1 MRRDTMRQSKV
12 RNTTATHT
20 ALWHLLLVVSLL
32 WPLVTAGQAG
42 AFDATCGDLAADVP
56 TAAPGFP
63 AVVEIHAAGRATG
76 TYRDRATS
84 QGTWQVSS
92 GQFTLTGRG
101 VIVGQL
107 IITAA
112 HVVYPT
118 KVELRPEQHAA
129 VISPIVAVDHTA
141 VSIRTAT
148 GDVPAD
154 IVHLNHR
161 FDLAILRP
169 RETAPL
175 PPLPFHTTE
184 TWWRETPGDVSS
196 LLRPG
201 DCIIA
206 LVPERDAHQDAL
218 PETAVRAG
226 NIVAPHAASAV
237 ATVVTGLN
245 PNTVTI
251 STLMFPG
258 DSGSPVLAFDAGIP
272 QLVGIVT
279 ATRHPFE
286 PVSYVSRLD
295 PLLPILEA
303 LQNSLPSA
311 TRIAHAR

>member
-1 MRRDTMRQSKV
+1 MTGHTMRQSKT

-20 ALWHLLLVVSLL
+20 ALWRLLLVLSLL
-32 WPLVTAGQAG
+32 WPLIMAGQTG
-42 AFDATCGDLAADVP
+42 AFDATCGDLTPDVSA
-56 TAAPGFP
+56 AAPGFP

-76 TYRDRATS
+76 TYKDRGAS

-112 HVVYPT
+112 HVVYPA

-129 VISPIVAVDHTA
+129 LISPVVAVDDTA
-141 VSIRTAT
+141 VSIRTPT

-169 RETAPL
+169 RGTGPL
-175 PPLPFHTTE
+175 PTLPFHPTE
-184 TWWRETPGDVSS
+184 TWWRETPGEASS

-201 DCIIA
+201 DCIVA
-206 LVPERDAHQDAL
+206 LVPKRDTPRHML

-226 NIVAPHAASAV
+226 SIVAPHAVSAV

-245 PNTVTI
+245 TNTVTI

-258 DSGSPVLAFDAGIP
+258 DSGSPVLAFDSGIP

-286 PVSYVSRLD
+286 PVSYISRLD

-303 LQNSLPSA
+303 LQNSLPAA
-311 TRIAHAR
+311 TRVADAR